1 MPEFGVGQNGN
12 PWHYSYIMLSPAQKL
27 LALDSI
33 ITNEVLPSEELD
45 DHTVL
50 NYTILR
56 RMINQSVEASAD
68 DLLRLEEKVMEW
80 ASASGVS
87 GPLFSEENVVNA
99 YHFARMKISSMK
111 LSGDHHLDVRDDRSL
126 EPFFF
131 YRRAFEEYVSTLA
144 KTWHINLAM
153 AEQKARECSDY
164 PESNE
169 FRREIYRD

>member
-12 PWHYSYIMLSPAQKL
+12 PWHYSYTMLSPAQKL

-87 GPLFSEENVVNA
+87 GPLFSEENVYAPN
-99 YHFARMKISSMK
+99 YTITTF
-111 LSGDHHLDVRDDRSL
+111 DRVVYI
-126 EPFFF
+126 FGT
-131 YRRAFEEYVSTLA
+131 AG
-144 KTWHINLAM
+144 
-153 AEQKARECSDY
+153 
-164 PESNE
+164 SNE
-169 FRREIYRD
+169 EMQIVMNDASDITGVKRVVNLIEVKPNILE